1 MPRHFRGSGG
11 GHSTFRPKRRRS
23 SKKLSAF
30 SDVSKFINK
39 AIVTEA
45 VERVAPQHLFHEFE
59 IDTRLKKNI
68 ERKGYLQ
75 PTPIHHRD
83 IPHALRGEDVVGMAD
98 TGTGK
103 TAAFLIPLIN
113 KLILNP
119 NGKVLIVVP
128 TRELA
133 FQIDEELRA
142 FAKDSGLFSVICI
155 GGAGIGRQ

>member
-68 ERKGYLQ
+68 ERKGCLQ
-75 PTPIHHRD
+75 PAPIQDRV

-113 KLILNP
+113 KVLRDDRQN
-119 NGKVLIVVP
+119 VLIVAP
-128 TRELA
+128 TR
-133 FQIDEELRA
+133 
-142 FAKDSGLFSVICI
+142 
-155 GGAGIGRQ
+155 